1 MRGRRGVEEMA
12 ARGPGGR
19 AGSAPTVVALRL
31 VLVLVLV
38 LLLGAALGPARA
50 TVYFREQFL
59 DGGLARAAG
68 R

>member
-19 AGSAPTVVALRL
+19 AGSAPAVVALR
-31 VLVLVLV
+31 LV

-50 TVYFREQFL
+50 TVYFQEQFL

>member
-19 AGSAPTVVALRL
+19 AGSAPTVVALR
-31 VLVLVLV
+31 LVLV